1 MSAYLDKIMT
11 NHVFNSESSEDLEHL
26 YSEEDATVHDN
37 SQSPK
42 SNKIKRSMR
51 GGAGESAENSDRPTG
66 GFPPIFI
73 ITDQKEKDA
82 EKSKN
87 RQLSST
93 KATISIKD
101 ILKSKK

>member
-26 YSEEDATVHDN
+26 YSEDN
-37 SQSPK
+37 TSDRDNFDLSK
-42 SNKIKRSMR
+42 KIKRGMK
-51 GGAGESAENSDRPTG
+51 GGANESENADRPTG

-73 ITDQKEKDA
+73 ITDQREKDA